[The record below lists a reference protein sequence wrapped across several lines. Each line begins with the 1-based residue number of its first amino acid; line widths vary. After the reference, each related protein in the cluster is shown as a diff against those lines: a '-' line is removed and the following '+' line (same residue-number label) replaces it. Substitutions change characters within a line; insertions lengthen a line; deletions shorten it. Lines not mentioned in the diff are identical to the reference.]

1 MLIAPITDIRGD
13 EAILDE
19 DHWRKQPDRP
29 GRGRS
34 GKTPADLIDQ
44 AKASPEQAASAFPG
58 HAGCAWTAGEGQVG
72 VEGDWHRE

>member
-19 DHWRKQPDRP
+19 DHRKQLDWAY
-29 GRGRS
+29 GGDG

-44 AKASPEQAASAFPG
+44 AKRPEQAASAFPG
-58 HAGCAWTAGEGQVG
+58 HAGFMDSGRRSGGC
-72 VEGDWHRE
+72 EGDWHRE